1 MKTYSTT
8 ISSDLAAAVTL
19 LKQGECVAIPTE
31 TVYGLAANAL
41 DTMAVAKIFEA
52 KQRPTFDPLIIHTD
66 TLDKVRKFVTQWPA
80 LAEMLAAQFWPG
92 PLTML
97 LPKESLVPDLV
108 TSGLSRV
115 AVRIPHHPITLALL
129 AALDFPLAAPS
140 ANPFGYIS
148 PTKASHV
155 YDQLHGKIPMI
166 LDGGDSEV
174 GIESTII
181 GFENDLPVVYRL
193 GGLMVEAIEELIGQV
208 KIMPH
213 SSSAPE
219 SPGMLLSHYAP
230 RKPLIFDDLRQ
241 CLDNYPSSE
250 IGTICFDRPVLEIPL
265 ANQIIL
271 STNGSLTEAAAGLFA
286 AMRKQDEAAVKVIFA
301 PTFPAHSLGL
311 AINDRLRRASV
322 R

>member
-1 MKTYSTT
+1 MESFTT
-8 ISSDLAAAVTL
+8 VISRNIADAVTL

-41 DTMAVAKIFEA
+41 DTKAVAKIFEA

-66 TLDKVRKFVTQWPA
+66 TVAKVQQYVTQWPA
-80 LAEMLAAQFWPG
+80 MAAQLSKHFWPG

-97 LPKESLVPDLV
+97 LPKQNVIPDLV

-115 AVRIPHHPITLALL
+115 AVRIPNHPITLALL
-129 AALDFPLAAPS
+129 AQLDFPLAAPS

-155 YDQLHGKIPMI
+155 YDQLNGRIPMI
-166 LDGGDSEV
+166 LDGDNSEI
-174 GIESTII
+174 GLESTIV
-181 GFENDLPVVYRL
+181 GFEGGLPVVYRL
-193 GGLMVEAIEELIGQV
+193 GGLAVEAIEQVIGKV
-208 KIMPH
+208 KVLPH
-213 SSSAPE
+213 SSSSPQ

-230 RKPLIFDDLRQ
+230 HKPLIFDNLKY
-241 CLDNYPSSE
+241 CLDNYATTE
-250 IGTICFDRPVLEIPL
+250 IGVICFDAPILEIPL
-265 ANQIIL
+265 ANQIVL
-271 STNGSLTEAAAGLFA
+271 SPTGSLPEAAMGLFA
-286 AMRKQDEAAVKVIFA
+286 AMRMQDTAKVQVIYA
-301 PTFPAHSLGL
+301 PAFTSHGLGL